1 MCRFFIVF
9 AAVSLLYGLLYADV
23 IELNNGGIVVGKV
36 VERTDDYIVVVTK
49 GGVRTVLDREKIKS
63 IERGEP
69 EEVYRRKLKEIEE
82 ESADEHYALGVW
94 CERVKL
100 KELAREEFE
109 KCLILEPNHT
119 EARKKLGFKFTREG
133 WVRKESSPD
142 EEPKTGS
149 GLTEEKAD
157 LVESLLRGELK
168 LSEME
173 EQKRKEAVETLKEA
187 LEIEKANL
195 ARIRKQ
201 VLLRTGFTGNGLLQA
216 MLERWH
222 KRWEEARLQAL
233 KKLFIREGADS
244 ISVTVERT
252 LEIYKYYAIL
262 INKRLRPIRRI
273 SQKQAE
279 RLLKQMCDVKER
291 MANILSLL
299 GGGEKGLTDVVSGE
313 PDSKSAYAFLSYI
326 AGRREDGW
334 KCASELS
341 DWRLAL
347 FLTLVSERI
356 LKRNEKLAKVLNDE
370 ERLLSR
376 LINGYRMALG
386 KMPLELDERLCKAAK
401 GHLVEMER
409 LGYFGHI
416 SPLRGRSTP
425 KDRALLLDY
434 RAELIGENLYRGR
447 KVTEALDAWRR
458 SPPHHRHLL
467 SGWDSALLKDNEK
480 LLALV
485 FMPWRSFGVA
495 CSRSVAVMFGPLSS
509 VDGGVP
515 ALDEKVFLKE
525 CGRRKPPKKR

>member
-1 MCRFFIVF
+1 MCRFFVVF
-9 AAVSLLYGLLYADV
+9 TVVFLSCGLLNADV

-36 VERTDDYIVVVTK
+36 VEQTDDYIVVVAK

-133 WVRKESSPD
+133 WVRKESRPV
-142 EEPKTGS
+142 EEPKAGG
-149 GLTEEKAD
+149 GLTEEKAG
-157 LVESLLRGELK
+157 LVERLLRGESK

-173 EQKRKEAVETLKEA
+173 EQKRKEAVETLREA

-195 ARIRKQ
+195 AGIRRQ
-201 VLLRTGFTGNGLLQA
+201 ALSRTGFAGKGLLQA

-233 KKLFIREGADS
+233 KRLFLKEGTDS
-244 ISVTVERT
+244 IAAMVERT

-262 INKRLRPIRRI
+262 INKRLRPIKRM
-273 SQKQAE
+273 SQKQSE
-279 RLLKQMCDVKER
+279 RLLEQMRSVEEKI
-291 MANILSLL
+291 AKILSLL
-299 GGGEKGLTDVVSGE
+299 GNKKGMTDVVSDDS
-313 PDSKSAYAFLSYI
+313 DSKSAYAFLSYI
-326 AGRREDGW
+326 AGRCGDGW
-334 KCASELS
+334 RYASELS
-341 DWRLAL
+341 GWRLSL
-347 FLTLVSERI
+347 FLMLVSERI
-356 LKRNEKLAKVLNDE
+356 LKRNEKLAKALNDE

-401 GHLVEMER
+401 EHLAEMEK

-416 SPLRGRSTP
+416 SPLRKRLTP
-425 KDRALLLDY
+425 RDRALLLDY

-447 KVTEALDAWRR
+447 KVAEAFDAWRR
-458 SPPHHRHLL
+458 SAPHHRQLL
-467 SGWDSALLKDNEK
+467 SGWDSTLLKDNRRF
-480 LLALV
+480 LALV

-495 CSRSVAVMFGPLSS
+495 CRRSVAVMFGPLSS

-515 ALDEKVFLKE
+515 PLDEKAFLKG
-525 CGRRKPPKKR
+525 CRRKKPSKKR